1 MIEITEKELNERKDY
16 YEDKVESGTVVL
28 VKRPNGAKF
37 MMGPQ
42 DPGDLEYQRQTDI

>member
-28 VKRPNGAKF
+28 VKKPNGAKV
-37 MMGPQ
+37 MMVPQ
-42 DPGDLEYQRQTDI
+42 DPSAMDYQRQNDI

>member
-1 MIEITEKELNERKDY
+1 MIEITEKELNERKNY

-37 MMGPQ
+37 MMVPQ